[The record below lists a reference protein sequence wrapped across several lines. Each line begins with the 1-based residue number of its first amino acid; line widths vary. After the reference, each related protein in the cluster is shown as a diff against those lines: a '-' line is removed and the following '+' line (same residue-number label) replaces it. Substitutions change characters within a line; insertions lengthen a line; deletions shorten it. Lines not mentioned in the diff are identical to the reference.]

1 MIRPT
6 RNAVLLLA
14 ALLALAVAPA
24 VWGEELWRLWLGGV
38 GALLLALGLDFALAP
53 GRSDLDVDVEVP
65 TAIHIGDSAPLTLR
79 LAARRSVAVEARL
92 ELHGDVAP
100 LPPVRLRCTAGHVT
114 ELVQRLEPVR
124 RGRFRVERAW
134 LRWTGPL
141 RLLWRERR
149 VAVGKPVEVL
159 VNVRAVRDQALRWYS
174 SREFQV
180 GLRVEKYIGDGS
192 EFDALREFVPGMDRR
207 AVDWKASAR
216 HRRLLSREYRAERN
230 HQVVLAIDT
239 GHLMAEPLDGLPR
252 LDHAIHAAL
261 QLGYVCLRTGDLV
274 GLCAF
279 AAEPQA
285 WVRPES
291 GVHALAAIQQSM
303 AKLDY
308 GEAETNY
315 TLALTDLLQ
324 RTRRRSLVVLFT
336 EFVDSVTA
344 ELMLPNIERL
354 ARRHLLLFVA
364 LRDPLLPRLA
374 AAAPTR
380 LFDVHRAVVSGG
392 IMRERELVLERIR
405 RAGAQVIDAEAK
417 DVGSKLIERYLLVK
431 RRELV

>member
-6 RNAVLLLA
+6 RRSVLLFA
-14 ALLALAVAPA
+14 AGIGLSVAPTLY
-24 VWGEELWRLWLGGV
+24 GERLWLLWA
-38 GALLLALGLDFALAP
+38 GAVAALPLALGLDLLLAP
-53 GRSDLDVDVEVP
+53 RRRDVDLE
-65 TAIHIGDSAPLTLR
+65 
-79 LAARRSVAVEARL
+79 VEAPAAIGIGAAAVLAVRIAAQRRL
-92 ELHGDVAP
+92 QVELRVDTVGDIEP
-100 LPPVRLRCTAGHVT
+100 LPPVLLRCAPGVATAAA
-114 ELVQRLEPVR
+114 LPLRPRR
-124 RGRFRVERAW
+124 RGSVQLPHAW

-141 RLLWRERR
+141 GLVSCEYRQHLGIEVAVLVDVRAARER
-149 VAVGKPVEVL
+149 
-159 VNVRAVRDQALRWYS
+159 ALQWFTA
-174 SREFQV
+174 RELQP
-180 GLRVEKYIGDGS
+180 GARVEKYVGDGS
-192 EFDALREFVPGMDRR
+192 EFDTMREYVPGMDRR

-239 GHLMAEPLDGLPR
+239 GHLMAEALDGLPR

-279 AAEPQA
+279 AARPQA
-285 WVRPES
+285 FVRPDA
-291 GVHALAAIQQSM
+291 GVHALSALQQAM
-303 AKLDY
+303 ARLDY
-308 GEAETNY
+308 SEAETNY
-315 TLALTDLLQ
+315 TLALTDLLA

-344 ELMLPNIERL
+344 ELMLPNVERL

-374 AAAPTR
+374 ARPPEQLA
-380 LFDVHRAVVSGG
+380 DVHRAVVAGG
-392 IMRERELVLERIR
+392 LLRERELVLERIR
-405 RAGAQVIDAEAK
+405 RAGAQVIDTEAR
-417 DVGSKLIERYLLVK
+417 DLGSRLIESYLRQK